1 MELKNCIKGS
11 RPIFAQNYEDCLRL
25 LTFKI
30 VQVRLINSAYYDNN
44 QEPNHGTLKLSSMHL
59 KAKKAYVH

>member
-30 VQVRLINSAYYDNN
+30 VKVELVYSPYYDNN
-44 QEPNHGTLKLSSMHL
+44 QEPNHGALKLSSRHI
-59 KAKKAYVH
+59 KAKKAYVP